1 MGDYFDKK
9 ENQDFII
16 EQMEEETGNVGKDEY
31 SSTVLPNNN
40 RSNKDFFLIKGNELH
55 SNIVKLRWWEEEMN
69 YLFGCEDERHWSC
82 IKGFASTLC
91 NPGEKSSAIHA
102 IVYETLS
109 YIKTGDG
116 FAVETT
122 NSLNLASLE
131 GYYPEQQEIAIFAC
145 FDPKNPDATLW
156 RGGEEAI
163 FFLGKYV
170 LDKERSINEGNI
182 VFKLIDESISVTA
195 CNTNVIPKSL
205 EKYMV
210 KAS

>member
-31 SSTVLPNNN
+31 GSTVLPNNN

-69 YLFGCEDERHWSC
+69 YLFGCEDEGYWSS
-82 IKGFASTLC
+82 IKGFASILSS
-91 NPGEKSSAIHA
+91 PRDISSAIHA

-122 NSLNLASLE
+122 NSLNSVSLE
-131 GYYPEQQEIAIFAC
+131 DNYPELRDIAIFAC
-145 FDPKNPDATLW
+145 FDPKNPDATLLK
-156 RGGEEAI
+156 GGEEAVV
-163 FFLGKYV
+163 FLGKYKF
-170 LDKERSINEGNI
+170 DKGRSVNEGNI
-182 VFKLIDESISVTA
+182 VFKLIDESISITT
-195 CNTNVIPKSL
+195 CDTNVIPESL

-210 KAS
+210 KE